1 MTCFCCY
8 FVLALKANKFAE
20 CFYVALLE
28 IFSFIDFTVKG
39 KKKLFFSVFTW
50 KRKTQVKQTVHY
62 LIHSKPL
69 QFVFIKN
76 FSLIYLKV
84 RCGKCEHTVN
94 EKYVILVWNLNTYCL
109 CDTVFSVLLNQR
121 FHFECWI
128 VSILYSMSIH
138 STCESNLFSAG
149 DYIFF
154 LEYFF
159 FLLFLYAKYYQ
170 CSLSMHVTL
179 MFLNWADTCISYFCF
194 LFPIFFNS
202 KCLTRSF
209 LYCYMLFLLCIFFN
223 VFLFCYLIHS
233 LYLSLSFFWRT
244 QKNNIKFDIFYA
256 FFFVHFLFH
265 FFYLNIFCSIHI
277 TLYIYLYTSITSIVQ
292 KSIDYYLSLTLF
304 DFRVRVAS
312 RWILYYESMYRNCV
326 LHKSFLIYNS
336 KYKKKETKKG
346 SHFSWKDNSTIKLC
360 IT

>member
-1 MTCFCCY
+1 M
-8 FVLALKANKFAE
+8 
-20 CFYVALLE
+20 
-28 IFSFIDFTVKG
+28 
-39 KKKLFFSVFTW
+39 
-50 KRKTQVKQTVHY
+50 
-62 LIHSKPL
+62 
-69 QFVFIKN
+69 
-76 FSLIYLKV
+76 

-128 VSILYSMSIH
+128 VCCILYSMSIH

-149 DYIFF
+149 DGDYIFF
-154 LEYFF
+154 LEFF
-159 FLLFLYAKYYQ
+159 FLFFAFLYAKYYQ

-223 VFLFCYLIHS
+223 VSLFSYLIHS

-265 FFYLNIFCSIHI
+265 FFLSEYLLFNPYYTIHI
-277 TLYIYLYTSITSIVQ
+277 FIHKHHINCAKEHRLLSFADSI
-292 KSIDYYLSLTLF
+292 
-304 DFRVRVAS
+304 
-312 RWILYYESMYRNCV
+312 W
-326 LHKSFLIYNS
+326 
-336 KYKKKETKKG
+336 
-346 SHFSWKDNSTIKLC
+346 FSCSSTE
-360 IT
+360 